1 MHTACPACWLH
12 CPDNEHHEFRKHT
25 YLVHKPIKVDTKN
38 VSDDGYTSFKLDEIS
53 DKLDKWL
60 QVQSNKYDKVSGKF
74 DACSFM
80 NIYAFSVLLP
90 LEPWSVSTGEI
101 CHANSLSL
109 SKIILLCFQRSTIF
123 AMLYK

>member
-25 YLVHKPIKVDTKN
+25 YLVHKPIKVDTRN

-80 NIYAFSVLLP
+80 NILCILCAAAIGTMVGFY
-90 LEPWSVSTGEI
+90 WRD
-101 CHANSLSL
+101 LS
-109 SKIILLCFQRSTIF
+109 C
-123 AMLYK
+123 